1 MKTGKVVKSVGG
13 VFYVFCD
20 GRRMRLFSR
29 KKIRLRDEVI
39 VGDNVL
45 FDEKGREQS
54 KRFCRGQT
62 VLCAR
67 LWQTWTVR

>member
-45 FDEKGREQS
+45 FDEKERTIE
-54 KRFCRGQT
+54 KVCRGQT

-67 LWQTWTVR
+67 LWQTWTAR

>member
-45 FDEKGREQS
+45 FDEKPPPRS
-54 KRFCRGQT
+54 RPC
-62 VLCAR
+62 L
-67 LWQTWTVR
+67 